1 VEDTPRAW
9 VLLTLG
15 EDRQYGG
22 NLGYVDDVSS
32 AYRYDSFVPN
42 HRQVRAGDVA
52 ILRDRLSILGSATI
66 ESIEAGASEKTRLS
80 CPDCDT
86 TAIKERHTIAPRYRC
101 RRGHEFE
108 EPRQQSVSCTSYA
121 ALFQGTFIPARD
133 VVPVGSL
140 RPAELQSSDQ
150 LSIRAIDLSRVP
162 DAIKEIV
169 GLPRTRRGAYAAA
182 VDLIAVRG
190 SGPSEDPEYEVTTL
204 DARALVLRSIRARQ
218 GQARF
223 RAMLR
228 DRYGDACMITGCAVM
243 DVVEAA
249 HISPYRGTAD
259 NHADNGLLLRAD
271 LHTLFDLDLL
281 AIDPSSLRV
290 QVHPEIVGPE
300 YANINGRLLQIGN
313 RGRPSQPAL
322 EERWARF
329 VAGVPRRAA
338 RTTKPGVPSA

>member
-1 VEDTPRAW
+1 
-9 VLLTLG
+9 
-15 EDRQYGG
+15 
-22 NLGYVDDVSS
+22 
-32 AYRYDSFVPN
+32 
-42 HRQVRAGDVA
+42 
-52 ILRDRLSILGSATI
+52 
-66 ESIEAGASEKTRLS
+66 
-80 CPDCDT
+80 
-86 TAIKERHTIAPRYRC
+86 
-101 RRGHEFE
+101 
-108 EPRQQSVSCTSYA
+108 
-121 ALFQGTFIPARD
+121 
-133 VVPVGSL
+133 VPVGSL

-150 LSIRAIDLSRVP
+150 LSIRAIDVSKVP

-169 GLPRTRRGAYAAA
+169 GLPRMRRGVYAAA
-182 VDLIAVRG
+182 VDLPAVLG
-190 SGPSEDPEYEVTTL
+190 TEPSEDPEYEITSL

-228 DRYGDACMITGCAVM
+228 DRYGDACMITGCAVI

-249 HISPYRGTAD
+249 HISPYRGPAD

-290 QVHPEIVGPE
+290 QVHPQVIGPDYAEID
-300 YANINGRLLQIGN
+300 GRLVQIRD
-313 RGRPSQPAL
+313 RGRPSPAAL

-338 RTTKPGVPSA
+338 RATKPRLTSA